1 MSKILFL
8 PPESKEDS
16 SFIEKCY
23 KKIDY
28 RRNINVGEMDVSD
41 IFIINN
47 GSKNI
52 GIFSPNILEVTNLIH
67 SRPIIYLLKEYRIH
81 SSNAICE
88 MIFYL
93 FEVRNVD
100 RIIIQVYSDNIQMV
114 NCMKNLKIPMRG
126 SVKDIRIFEGKLMSI
141 LFFDIS
147 LERYINLK
155 DDFIE

>member
-8 PPESKEDS
+8 SPESKEDS

-93 FEVRNVD
+93 
-100 RIIIQVYSDNIQMV
+100 
-114 NCMKNLKIPMRG
+114 LK
-126 SVKDIRIFEGKLMSI
+126 
-141 LFFDIS
+141 
-147 LERYINLK
+147 
-155 DDFIE
+155 